1 MPTLRSK
8 ILIVDDESDIVNLT
22 SSWLHLQN
30 YETISCHS
38 GDEALQ
44 IIQDR
49 HHEISL
55 VLLDIM
61 MPILSGYDVLE
72 EIKKHEEYKDILVVL
87 FSVKNFQLDIQK
99 AKELGAD
106 GYLPK
111 AISGK
116 ELLNYVKNILKKS
129 EVN

>member
-1 MPTLRSK
+1 MQLSRSK
-8 ILIVDDESDIVNLT
+8 ILVCDDENDIVDLT
-22 SSWLHLQN
+22 CAWLHLQN

-38 GDEALQ
+38 GSEALD
-44 IIQDR
+44 IIKERYD
-49 HHEISL
+49 EISL

-61 MPILSGYDVLE
+61 MPALSGYDVLI
-72 EIKKHEEYKDILVVL
+72 EIKKHEEYRDILVVL

-116 ELLNYVKNILKKS
+116 ELLEYVKKVLKQSVK
-129 EVN
+129 N

>member
-44 IIQDR
+44 VIQDR
-49 HHEISL
+49 HNEICL

-61 MPILSGYDVLE
+61 MPILSGYEVLE

>member
-1 MPTLRSK
+1 MSLSRSK
-8 ILIVDDESDIVNLT
+8 ILIVDDESDITNLT
-22 SSWLHLQN
+22 AQFLHLQN
-30 YETISCHS
+30 YETIACHS
-38 GDEALQ
+38 GNEALD
-44 IIQDR
+44 IIKER
-49 HHEISL
+49 NGEISL

-61 MPILSGYDVLE
+61 MPRVSGYEVLE
-72 EIKKHEEYKDILVVL
+72 EIKKHEEYREILVVL

-116 ELLNYVKNILKKS
+116 QLLDYVKKILKRS
-129 EVN
+129 VRN

>member
-1 MPTLRSK
+1 MSISRSK
-8 ILIVDDESDIVNLT
+8 ILIVDDESDIVDLT
-22 SSWLHLQN
+22 SAFLHLQN
-30 YETISCHS
+30 YETIACHS

-49 HHEISL
+49 HEEISL

-72 EIKKHEEYKDILVVL
+72 EIKKQEKYKDILVVL

-116 ELLNYVKNILKKS
+116 ELLNYVKKVLTKS
-129 EVN
+129 VKN

>member
-1 MPTLRSK
+1 MQHIRSK
-8 ILIVDDESDIVNLT
+8 ILICDDEDDIVNLT

-49 HHEISL
+49 HNEISL

-61 MPILSGYDVLE
+61 MPILSGYDVLK

-116 ELLNYVKNILKKS
+116 DLLDYVKKILKDTEK
-129 EVN
+129 N

>member
-1 MPTLRSK
+1 MSSLRSK

-30 YETISCHS
+30 YETISCRS
-38 GDEALQ
+38 GDEALR

-49 HHEISL
+49 HNEISL

-61 MPILSGYDVLE
+61 MPILSGYEVLE

-116 ELLNYVKNILKKS
+116 ELLNYVKKILKKS
-129 EVN
+129 AGN

>member
-44 IIQDR
+44 VIQDR
-49 HHEISL
+49 HNEICL

-61 MPILSGYDVLE
+61 MPILSGYDVLK

-116 ELLNYVKNILKKS
+116 DLLDYVKKILKDTEK
-129 EVN
+129 N